1 MQMFLQNRLFNLN
14 VLLMSFGFSIRRIR
28 EAHPVTRLI
37 PYPCPIAG

>member
-1 MQMFLQNRLFNLN
+1 MP
-14 VLLMSFGFSIRRIR
+14 SGFSIRHIR